1 MHKLYE
7 YICDE
12 LHEIE
17 EKAMRGKVPMDEMKY
32 GDMLAHFGK
41 NLDKMMEAEG
51 EYSEAYPMSYR
62 GSYDGSYDGSYARGR
77 GRNARRDAMGR
88 YSRDGYS
95 RNYDDGYSGRR
106 GYSRDDARQD
116 YMNRIRDL
124 AENAPDEETRM
135 RMERM
140 MQSI

>member
-1 MHKLYE
+1 MHKLYDLKDMLCE
-7 YICDE
+7 E
-12 LHEIE
+12 LE
-17 EKAMRGKVPMDEMKY
+17 KY
-32 GDMLAHFGK
+32 GDKRDLSAGSLDVVDKLAHAIK
-41 NLDKMMEAEG
+41 NIDTIIEAGEEEG
-51 EYSEAYPMSYR
+51 YSERYM
-62 GSYDGSYDGSYARGR
+62 YDGGSYARGR

-116 YMNRIRDL
+116 YADRIRRM
-124 AENAPDEETRM
+124 AEEAPDEETRM

-140 MQSI
+140 MQNI

>member
-1 MHKLYE
+1 
-7 YICDE
+7 
-12 LHEIE
+12 
-17 EKAMRGKVPMDEMKY
+17 
-32 GDMLAHFGK
+32 
-41 NLDKMMEAEG
+41 
-51 EYSEAYPMSYR
+51 MSYR